1 MLGTDIYASPH
12 IHSKIITWTK
22 LHGCLQ
28 ITLGVTGCGFNLTT
42 NVLDVSDS
50 TWATVVKVFISIYS
64 FHHGGHQVNDLYFLY
79 SERSI
84 MFEKNRANDAA
95 TEDVMEAFNQIIT
108 EENDPITVISPKP
121 RNVILEEDEMD
132 IESQITAGETLKTAS
147 HTSGKKKGHT

>member
-1 MLGTDIYASPH
+1 MLGTDIYASSH
-12 IHSKIITWTK
+12 IHSKIITWMK

-50 TWATVVKVFISIYS
+50 TWATVV
-64 FHHGGHQVNDLYFLY
+64 
-79 SERSI
+79 
-84 MFEKNRANDAA
+84 KNRANDAA

-132 IESQITAGETLKTAS
+132 MES
-147 HTSGKKKGHT
+147 